1 MSCSNLTAGI
11 LDLCND
17 SFGGIQKIF
26 LANGAVESFTETA
39 GVVTA
44 ITVGGS
50 PLVPADFFEF
60 EVPRQTS
67 TFNETITATQE
78 NGTLMFQQDITM
90 VFNQMEAA
98 KRNQILLM
106 AQATTMVTVA
116 LDGNGKYWS
125 IGLEFGSYMASG
137 TATSGT
143 AYTDRNGYEITI
155 SGMEKTPSFEVTSTI
170 VEA

>member
-1 MSCSNLTAGI
+1 MSCSALTGGI

-17 SFGGIQKIF
+17 GFSGIQKIF
-26 LANGAVESFTETA
+26 LANGPVESFTETA
-39 GVVTA
+39 GVVSD
-44 ITVGGS
+44 IVVGGS
-50 PLVPADFFEF
+50 SLAPADFFEF

-67 TFNETITATQE
+67 TFTETITPTQE
-78 NGTLMFQQDITM
+78 NGTLTFQQDVVMI
-90 VFNQMEAA
+90 FNAMSAD

-106 AQATTMVTVA
+106 GQATTMVAVA

-125 IGLEFGSYMASG
+125 VGLEFGAYMSAG

-143 AYTDRNGYEITI
+143 AYADRNGYEITI
-155 SGMEKTPSFEVTSTI
+155 SGMEKVPSFEVTGSI

>member
-17 SFGGIQKIF
+17 GFGGVQKVF
-26 LANGAVESFTETA
+26 LANGPVTSFAHTD
-39 GVVTA
+39 GVVTS
-44 ITVGGS
+44 ITVDGD
-50 PLVPADFFEF
+50 PVTPQDFFVF

-67 TFNETITATQE
+67 SFTETITATQE
-78 NGTLMFQQDITM
+78 NGTLMFEQSLTM
-90 VFNQMEAA
+90 IFNQMSAD

-106 AQATTMVTVA
+106 GQATTMLAVF

-125 IGLEFGSYMASG
+125 VGLELGSYMSAGTVVSG
-137 TATSGT
+137 V
-143 AYTDRNGYEITI
+143 AYSDRSGYEITI
-155 SGMEKTPSFEVTSTI
+155 TGTEKVPSFEVTGSI

>member
-1 MSCSNLTAGI
+1 MACSNLTAGI

-17 SFGGIQKIF
+17 GFGGIQKIY
-26 LANGAVESFTETA
+26 LANGPVESFTETA
-39 GVVTA
+39 GVVSA

-50 PLVPADFFEF
+50 ALAPADFFEF

-78 NGTLMFQQDITM
+78 NGTVTYQQDITM

-106 AQATTMVTVA
+106 AQATTMVA
-116 LDGNGKYWS
+116 IAEDGNGKYWS
-125 IGLEFGSYMASG
+125 IGLEFGAYMSAG

-143 AYTDRNGYEITI
+143 AYADRNGYEITI
-155 SGMEKTPSFEVTSTI
+155 SGMEKTPSFEVDSAI
-170 VEA
+170 VTA

>member
-1 MSCSNLTAGI
+1 MSCSALTGGI

-17 SFGGIQKIF
+17 GFGGIQKIF
-26 LANGAVESFTETA
+26 LANGPVESFAETN
-39 GVVTA
+39 GLVTA

-50 PLVPADFFEF
+50 ALAPADFFEF

-67 TFNETITATQE
+67 TFTETITPTQE
-78 NGTLMFQQDITM
+78 NGTLTFQQDVVMI
-90 VFNQMEAA
+90 FNAMSAD

-106 AQATTMVTVA
+106 GQATTMVAVA

-125 IGLEFGSYMASG
+125 VGLEFGAYMSAG

-143 AYTDRNGYEITI
+143 AYADRNGYEITI
-155 SGMEKTPSFEVTSTI
+155 SGMEKVPSFEVTGSI

>member
-17 SFGGIQKIF
+17 GFGGIEAIF
-26 LANGAVESFTETA
+26 LANGPVDSFVETA
-39 GVVTA
+39 GVVSD
-44 ITVGGS
+44 IVVGGS
-50 PLVPADFFEF
+50 SLVPADFFKY

-67 TFNETITATQE
+67 TINETITATQE
-78 NGTLMFQQDITM
+78 NGTVTYDQSVTM
-90 VFNQMEAA
+90 VFNQMMAE

-106 AQATTMVTVA
+106 AQATTMVAVA
-116 LDGNGKYWS
+116 KDSNGKYWS
-125 IGLEFGSYMASG
+125 IGLELGAYMSAG

-143 AYTDRNGYEITI
+143 AYADRNGYEITI
-155 SGMEKTPSFEVTSTI
+155 SGMEKAPMFEVTDSI